1 MRSDR
6 SRVFTK
12 AASDGRWRLS
22 CAARSDQPC
31 LLCCALDLD
40 CFFAFL
46 SCLLAVHS
54 ARSLAALRAVGGT
67 CKLASYRVRSRPL
80 FLNSC
85 RHAFLQLPCS
95 VLLLLAGGV
104 LARAEQACPSADMDV
119 ILMLEVH
126 LVLAFPGVCCRSG
139 RFARDV
145 AAERHFL

>member
-1 MRSDR
+1 MGVGAYRALLAVISLVCCVAR
-6 SRVFTK
+6 WTWI
-12 AASDGRWRLS
+12 ASMLS
-22 CAARSDQPC
+22 CR
-31 LLCCALDLD
+31 
-40 CFFAFL
+40 
-46 SCLLAVHS
+46 CLLAVHS
-54 ARSLAALRAVGGT
+54 ARSLAVLRAVSGT

-80 FLNSC
+80 FLSSC

-119 ILMLEVH
+119 ILMLEVR
-126 LVLAFPGVCCRSG
+126 LVLAFPVVCCRSG